1 MDLRILACKRLFSC
15 ASMLVA
21 TRGRSASM
29 LGKQAFSAQAP
40 QVHNTL

>member
-1 MDLRILACKRLFSC
+1 MNLRILACKRLFPC
-15 ASMLVA
+15 ASMLMA
-21 TRGRSASM
+21 IRGHSASM